1 MLPMSLDTLRIFLH
15 VTAATIWVGGQIVL
29 VWLLPTVRQ
38 LGDDAPRLAA
48 RRFNVLAWSAFVV
61 LVATGIWNLLEVDL
75 GDVGVAYHATLGAKL
90 AVVTLSG
97 IGAGLHAGLKGKAA
111 LAIGGALSLLG
122 GLAAVW
128 FGIVLAGS

>member
-75 GDVGVAYHATLGAKL
+75 ADTGAAYHATLGAKL

-97 IGAGLHAGLKGKAA
+97 VGAGLHAGLKGKAA
-111 LAIGGALSLLG
+111 LAVGGALSLVG